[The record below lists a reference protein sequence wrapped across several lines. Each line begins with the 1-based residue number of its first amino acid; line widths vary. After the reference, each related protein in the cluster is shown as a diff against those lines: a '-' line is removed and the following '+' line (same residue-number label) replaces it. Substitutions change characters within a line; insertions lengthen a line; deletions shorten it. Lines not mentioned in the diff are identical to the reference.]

1 MNGGR
6 AFPVKLALL
15 LSSILVLVAFALAP
29 PRATAQGHQG
39 HAAADPAASPTSPK
53 LLGGLSDHT
62 HPIATSSPE
71 AQKYFDMGLN
81 LYFAFNKEEAERA
94 FRKAAEL
101 DPKAPMPQWGIAYAL
116 GPDINTPRIPERDK
130 GAFEAI
136 SKARSLLGGAA
147 QVGGAAASGAE
158 AERDYIEAMAPR
170 YSNDPK
176 ADLRALDEAYRAA
189 MKQVTQKYPDD
200 LDAATIYAESVMDLN
215 PWKFWGPDGKPAADT
230 PEILEVLESVL
241 RRDPGHIGA
250 NHFYIHAVEASP
262 DPGRALPSAQRLL
275 TAAPSAGHLVHMP
288 GHIFLR
294 TGDFADTV
302 ATNQKAVAADE
313 ALFRDFGKT
322 AMYPIM
328 YSTHNSHF
336 VAYAGMM
343 AGMKEKAIAAADRV
357 GRENAEFTPPGD
369 LDPVMGPFLEMYGEY
384 SISARWRFGMW
395 DEILKLPA
403 PDKRFVIDTAMWHAA
418 RGVAYAAK
426 KDLARAR
433 EEKKTFGELRDKI
446 PPTWAHAF
454 APAQDYLAVAGHVL
468 NARILE
474 SVGDHDGAIAAW
486 NAAVQAQDNLP
497 YNEPPEWFYPVRE
510 SHGGALLRSG
520 RPAEAEK
527 VFRADLDR
535 NPRNARSLFGLWKCL
550 EAQKRTA
557 DAALVKRQ
565 FETAWKDATVTLDVK
580 DL

>member
-1 MNGGR
+1 MDR
-6 AFPVKLALL
+6 R
-15 LSSILVLVAFALAP
+15 LSSVLVLVVLALAP
-29 PRATAQGHQG
+29 AAAEAQGHQG
-39 HAAADPAASPTSPK
+39 HTAADPAAAPTSPK
-53 LLGGLSDHT
+53 LLAGLSDHT

-116 GPDINTPRIPERDK
+116 GPDINTPRVPERDK
-130 GAFEAI
+130 GALEAI
-136 SKARSLLGGAA
+136 TRARSL
-147 QVGGAAASGAE
+147 AASGAE
-158 AERDYIEAMAPR
+158 PERDYIEAMATR
-170 YSNDPK
+170 YSADPK
-176 ADLRALDEAYRAA
+176 ADLRALDEAYRTA

-200 LDAATIYAESVMDLN
+200 LDAATIYAESIMDLN

-230 PEILEVLESVL
+230 PEILAVLESVL
-241 RRDPGHIGA
+241 KRDPGQIGA
-250 NHFYIHAVEASP
+250 NHLYIHAVEASP
-262 DPGRALPSAQRLL
+262 DPYRALASAQRLE
-275 TAAPSAGHLVHMP
+275 TAAPAAGHLVHMP
-288 GHIFLR
+288 GHIYLR
-294 TGDFADTV
+294 TGDFSRTV
-302 ATNQKAVAADE
+302 AMNEKAVAADD
-313 ALFRDFGKT
+313 AFFKDFGKS

-328 YSTHNSHF
+328 YATHNSHF
-336 VAYAGMM
+336 VWYGSMQS
-343 AGMKEKAIAAADRV
+343 GMKEKAVAAADRV
-357 GRENAEFTPPGD
+357 HSEMVESTPPGD
-369 LDPVMGPFLEMYGEY
+369 LDPVMGPFFEMYGETP
-384 SISARWRFGMW
+384 ISARWRFGMW

-426 KDLARAR
+426 KNLAQAR
-433 EEKKTFGELRDKI
+433 EEKKIFGELRDKI

-468 NARILE
+468 NGRILE

-520 RPAEAEK
+520 RAAEAEK

-535 NPRNARSLFGLWKCL
+535 NPRNARSLFGLWKSL

-565 FETAWKDATVTLDVK
+565 FDTAWKDATVKLDVK

>member
-1 MNGGR
+1 MDGR
-6 AFPVKLALL
+6 PSSQVKLALL
-15 LSSILVLVAFALAP
+15 VPSALLVVVSGLMP
-29 PRATAQGHQG
+29 QRAGAQGHDG
-39 HAAADPAASPTSPK
+39 HAGAPAAAATSPK

-62 HPIATSSPE
+62 HPIATTNPE

-81 LYFAFNKEEAERA
+81 LSFAFNKEESERA

-116 GPDINTPRIPERDK
+116 GPDINTPRVPERDK
-130 GAFEAI
+130 GAYEAI
-136 SKARSLLGGAA
+136 TKARSL
-147 QVGGAAASGAE
+147 AASGAE
-158 AERDYIEAMAPR
+158 PERDYIEAMAAR

-176 ADLRALDEAYRAA
+176 ADLRALDEAYRNA

-200 LDAATIYAESVMDLN
+200 LDAATIYAESIMDLN
-215 PWKFWGPDGKPAADT
+215 PWKFWGPDGKPAVDT
-230 PEILEVLESVL
+230 PEILAVLESVL
-241 RRDPGHIGA
+241 RRDPGQIGA
-250 NHFYIHAVEASP
+250 NHLYIHAVEASP
-262 DPGRALPSAQRLL
+262 DPYRALASAQRLE
-275 TAAPSAGHLVHMP
+275 TAAPAAGHLVHMP
-288 GHIFLR
+288 GHIYLR
-294 TGDFADTV
+294 TGDFSRTV
-302 ATNQKAVAADE
+302 AMNEKAVLADD
-313 ALFRDFGKT
+313 AFFKDFGKS

-328 YSTHNSHF
+328 YATHNSHF
-336 VAYAGMM
+336 VWYGSMQS
-343 AGMKEKAIAAADRV
+343 GMKEKAIAAADRV
-357 GRENAEFTPPGD
+357 HSEMVASTPPGD
-369 LDPVMGPFLEMYGEY
+369 LDPVMGPFFEMYGETP
-384 SISARWRFGMW
+384 IAARWRFGMW
-395 DEILKLPA
+395 DEILKLPP

-418 RGVAYAAK
+418 RGVALAAK
-426 KDLARAR
+426 KSLTQAR
-433 EEKKTFGELRDKI
+433 EEKKLFSDLRDTI

-454 APAQDYLAVAGHVL
+454 SPAQDYLAVAGHVM

-520 RPAEAEK
+520 RAAEAEK
-527 VFRADLDR
+527 VFRADLDK

-550 EAQKRTA
+550 EAQKKTA

-565 FETAWKDATVTLDVK
+565 FDAAWKDATVTLDVK

>member
-1 MNGGR
+1 LW
-6 AFPVKLALL
+6 P
-15 LSSILVLVAFALAP
+15 LVVGVTFV
-29 PRATAQGHQG
+29 
-39 HAAADPAASPTSPK
+39 AAAPAAPTSPK
-53 LLGGLSDHT
+53 LLAGLSDHT
-62 HPIATSSPE
+62 HPIATANPE

-81 LYFAFNKEEAERA
+81 LYFAFNKEESERA

-116 GPDINTPRIPERDK
+116 GPDINTPRVPERDQ

-136 SKARSLLGGAA
+136 AKARSL
-147 QVGGAAASGAE
+147 AASGAE
-158 AERDYIEAMAPR
+158 AERDYVEAMASR
-170 YSNDPK
+170 YSTDPK
-176 ADLRALDEAYRAA
+176 ADLRALDKVYRTM
-189 MKQVTQKYPDD
+189 MKQVMQKYPDD

-230 PEILEVLESVL
+230 PEILAVLESVL

-262 DPGRALPSAQRLL
+262 NPERALPSAVRLES
-275 TAAPSAGHLVHMP
+275 AAPAAGHLVHMP
-288 GHIFLR
+288 GHIYLR
-294 TGDFADTV
+294 TGDFSRTV
-302 ATNQKAVAADE
+302 AMNEKAVAADE
-313 ALFRDFGKT
+313 AFFKDFGKS

-328 YSTHNSHF
+328 YATHNSHF
-336 VAYAGMM
+336 VWYAGMQS
-343 AGMKEKAIAAADRV
+343 GMKDKSIAAADRV
-357 GRENAEFTPPGD
+357 HSEMIAAAPPGD
-369 LDPVMGPFLEMYGEY
+369 LDPVMGPFLEMYGAAPIE
-384 SISARWRFGMW
+384 ARWRFGMW
-395 DEILKLPA
+395 DDILKLPA

-418 RGVAYAAK
+418 RGVAQAVK
-426 KDLARAR
+426 KNRALALEEQKAFRDLR
-433 EEKKTFGELRDKI
+433 EKI

-454 APAQDYLAVAGHVL
+454 SPAQDYLAVAGHVM

-474 SVGDHDGAIAAW
+474 AVSDHDGAIAAW

-520 RPAEAEK
+520 RAAEAEK

-535 NPRNARSLFGLWKCL
+535 NPRNARSLFGLWKTL
-550 EAQKRTA
+550 EAQKKAA

-565 FETAWKDATVTLDVK
+565 FEAAWKDATVTLDVK